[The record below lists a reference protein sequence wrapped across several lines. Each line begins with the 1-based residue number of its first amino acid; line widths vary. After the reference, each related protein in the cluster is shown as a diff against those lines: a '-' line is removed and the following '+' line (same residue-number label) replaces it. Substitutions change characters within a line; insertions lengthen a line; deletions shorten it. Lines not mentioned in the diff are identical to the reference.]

1 MKLSLHVV
9 EEMTSLSRIIRRTQA
24 KQTDDKEITIQP
36 FQFFHP
42 SSADELEQIERKP
55 DITLEEI
62 IAERDRLLAEA
73 RQQLDLEKQQFDQF
87 RQQQLQAIEEL
98 KRAWEEE
105 KLALQQQAYE
115 EGFAQG
121 YEEGVQKANADMQQA
136 LYTANETMI
145 NAQANAEKYL
155 ESQEAVILELGMTSA
170 ERILNTV
177 LDRDEETF
185 VSIVKRALKEAREM
199 KEIKIYVSPE
209 YHAVVSK
216 NREELAEMFP
226 PDVPFLI
233 FVNEDLANAESYI
246 ETSHGRIV
254 VSVDTQLH
262 ELRLKL
268 REILDSKE

>member
-121 YEEGVQKANADMQQA
+121 YEEGVRKANADMQQA

-199 KEIKIYVSPE
+199 REIKIYVSPE

>member
-1 MKLSLHVV
+1 
-9 EEMTSLSRIIRRTQA
+9 MTSLSRIIRKTQT
-24 KQTDDKEITIQP
+24 KQTDDKDIKIQP
-36 FQFFHP
+36 FQFFQPH
-42 SSADELEQIERKP
+42 SVNEMEHIEQEP
-55 DITLEEI
+55 HITREEI
-62 IAERDRLLAEA
+62 LAERDRLLAEA
-73 RQQLDLEKQQFDQF
+73 RQQLDAEKQQADQLH
-87 RQQQLQAIEEL
+87 QQQLQMIEES
-98 KRAWEEE
+98 KQQWEEE

-121 YEEGVQKANADMQQA
+121 YEEGVQKANADAQQM
-136 LYTANETMI
+136 LNEANEIMVE
-145 NAQANAEKYL
+145 AQANAEKYL
-155 ESQEAVILELGMTSA
+155 ASQESVILELGMTSA
-170 ERILNTV
+170 ERIVNTV
-177 LDRDEETF
+177 LEREDEAF

-209 YHAVVSK
+209 YYGVVSK
-216 NREELAEMFP
+216 NRDELAEMFP

-254 VSVDTQLH
+254 VSVDTQLN